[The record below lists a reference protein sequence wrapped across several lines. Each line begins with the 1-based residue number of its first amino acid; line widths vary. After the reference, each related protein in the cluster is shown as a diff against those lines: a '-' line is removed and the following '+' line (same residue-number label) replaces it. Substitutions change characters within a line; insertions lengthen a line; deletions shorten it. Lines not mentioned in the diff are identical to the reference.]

1 MFLRIPDT
9 VYTPYIGH
17 TQEDGYVLIHG
28 HPLNGTKF
36 YTWGQS
42 GPGRFMQDFLAGGG
56 KGNGYYAE
64 LQVGPAP
71 TQMQSFPVPK
81 GSIREWT
88 EWFKGFD
95 GDKENL
101 KGDYNSALN
110 EIDTWMR
117 SSDGMPKKVVDD
129 WDQFFE
135 EHAAIEPSTVLV
147 QGQPW
152 GYLEEKRL
160 GRQLAPGLKFTEPFP
175 DTQAYMEIKP
185 WLDLLEKGTFTEE
198 TLKYLP
204 LSYQTTD
211 GWMELLQKSA
221 ETHGMTWLHALHI
234 GIGLTERGDIDEPIK
249 LFETSFALKPNP
261 IAARCLGV
269 LQKNYDDSFP
279 YYIKA
284 LESLENFKNDKAYF
298 RLMDN
303 LVTETSFFLQQWG
316 RYDIAEDF
324 MPKVPEAHRGLDAF
338 ITLQI
343 KFSLNQQ
350 KYQDALSLL
359 GSNCFPTY
367 ASARLDLMNM
377 WNSAVEG
384 QASLVKGSSLSI
396 LEKHQARMKD
406 PIPDNIGCQYASEYC
421 INYW

>member
-1 MFLRIPDT
+1 MPI
-9 VYTPYIGH
+9 
-17 TQEDGYVLIHG
+17 
-28 HPLNGTKF
+28 
-36 YTWGQS
+36 
-42 GPGRFMQDFLAGGG
+42 DFLAGGG

-71 TQMQSFPVPK
+71 TQMQSFPIPK
-81 GSIREWT
+81 NSIREWT

-95 GDKENL
+95 GNKENL
-101 KGDYNSALN
+101 RGNNYNSALN

-117 SSDGMPKKVVDD
+117 SSDGMPKKEVDD

-135 EHAAIEPSTVLV
+135 EYAEAEPSIVLV

-160 GRQLAPGLKFTEPFP
+160 GRQLAPGLKFSEPEVG
-175 DTQAYMEIKP
+175 TQAYIEIKP
-185 WLDLLEKGTFTEE
+185 WLDLLELGTFSEE

-211 GWMELLQKSA
+211 AWLDLLQKSA
-221 ETHGMTWLHALHI
+221 STHGMTWLHALHI

-249 LFETSFALKPNP
+249 LFETSFSLKPNP
-261 IAARCLGV
+261 IAARCLGI

-279 YYIKA
+279 YFIKA
-284 LESLENFKNDKAYF
+284 FEALDYFTSDLAYF

-303 LVTETSFFLQQWG
+303 LVTETSFFIQQWG
-316 RYDIAEDF
+316 RYDIAADF
-324 MPKVPEAHRGLDAF
+324 IPKVPEAHQGLDAF

-343 KFSLNQQ
+343 KYNLQNSKFDEAISM
-350 KYQDALSLL
+350 LS
-359 GSNCFPTY
+359 GNCFPTY

-384 QASLVKGSSLSI
+384 QASLVQGSPVTI
-396 LEKHQARMKD
+396 LEKHQARMKT